1 MSLTLD
7 TPEPGPLEQAI
18 DRVHGDSLLRSTG
31 RVTRV
36 VGLMLES
43 QGPFAAVGD
52 RCEVELQGP
61 SRSVPAEV
69 VGFRDRSLLLMPLG
83 STEGLL
89 PGARVSSA
97 HQRPLVPVA
106 SRLAGRV
113 LDGLGRPIDGLGS
126 IPWHRRGSGAGSV
139 PHPLRRRRIRDP
151 FATGV
156 KALDTL
162 IPCGCGQRIGIF
174 AGSGVG
180 KSTLLGMI
188 AGHSDADVN
197 VVALIGERGR
207 EVREFLE
214 TDLDEVGRAKSIVV
228 VATADQPALLR
239 VRAAQTAMGIAEE
252 LRGQGRSVLML
263 MDSVTRYAM
272 ALREVGLAVGE
283 PPSTRGYTPSVFGRL
298 SQLLERAGNDDRG
311 SITGFF
317 TVLVEGD
324 DMNEPVADASRAILD
339 GHIVLSR
346 ELADQN
352 HWPAIDILQSVS
364 RLNRDLL
371 SPAEVALAGLAREHL
386 AVQRQNRDLVS
397 IGAYQAGSN
406 RALDQALQ
414 VHPRLVAFLRQT
426 PTEVHGRSSSWEQL
440 RQAVSPGSA
449 PLSPDSRTR
458 N

>member
-1 MSLTLD
+1 MSLNPSD
-7 TPEPGPLEQAI
+7 PGPLALAI
-18 DRVHGDSLLRSTG
+18 DRVRAGSLLRSTG
-31 RVTRV
+31 QVNRV

-43 QGPFAAVGD
+43 RGPFAAVGD
-52 RCEVELQGP
+52 RCEVELQGG
-61 SRSVPAEV
+61 RESVPAEV
-69 VGFRDRSLLLMPLG
+69 VGFRDRNLLLMPLG
-83 STEGLL
+83 STDGLV
-89 PGARVSSA
+89 PGARVLSM
-97 HQRPLVPVA
+97 HQRPLAPVA
-106 SRLAGRV
+106 SRLTGRV

-126 IPWHRRGSGAGSV
+126 VPWHRSGSRAVPV
-139 PHPLRRRRIRDP
+139 PHPLRRRRIREP
-151 FATGV
+151 LSTGV
-156 KALDTL
+156 KAIDTL
-162 IPCGCGQRIGIF
+162 IPCGRGQRVGIF

-188 AGHSDADVN
+188 AGRSDADVN

-214 TDLDEVGRAKSIVV
+214 VDLDEAGRLKSIVV

-239 VRAAQTAMGIAEE
+239 VKAAHTAMGIAEE
-252 LRGQGRSVLML
+252 LRGQGRNVLLL

-298 SQLLERAGNDDRG
+298 AELLERAGNDDRG

-324 DMNEPVADASRAILD
+324 DLNEPVADASRAILD

-352 HWPAIDILQSVS
+352 HWPAIEVLQSVS

-371 SPAEVALAGLAREHL
+371 SPAEVSLAGAAREHL
-386 AVQRQNRDLVS
+386 AVLRQNRDLVS
-397 IGAYQAGSN
+397 IGAYQAGTN
-406 RALDQALQ
+406 RALDEALRMQ
-414 VHPRLVAFLRQT
+414 PGLVAFLRQL
-426 PTEVHGRSSSWEQL
+426 PHEHQDRVSSWDQL
-440 RQAVSPGSA
+440 RKVVRSGAVPPVSGEP
-449 PLSPDSRTR
+449 R
-458 N
+458 NLN

>member
-1 MSLTLD
+1 MSAPAAD
-7 TPEPGPLEQAI
+7 AGPLEQAI
-18 DRVHGDSLLRSTG
+18 DRVRSGSLLRSTG

-43 QGPFAAVGD
+43 QGPFAALGD
-52 RCEVELQGP
+52 RCEVELQGR

-69 VGFRDRSLLLMPLG
+69 VGFRDRNLLLMPLG
-83 STEGLL
+83 ATEGLL

-106 SRLAGRV
+106 SRLPGRV
-113 LDGLGRPIDGLGS
+113 LDGLGRPIDGLGAV
-126 IPWHRRGSGAGSV
+126 PWHRRAAEAGSV
-139 PHPLRRRRIRDP
+139 PHPLRRSRIREP
-151 FATGV
+151 LSTGV
-156 KALDTL
+156 KTIDTL
-162 IPCGCGQRIGIF
+162 IPCGRGQRVGIF

-188 AGHSDADVN
+188 AGQSDADVN

-207 EVREFLE
+207 EVREFIE
-214 TDLDEVGRAKSIVV
+214 ADLDETGRRKSIIV

-239 VRAAQTAMGIAEE
+239 VKAAHTAMGIAEE
-252 LRGQGRSVLML
+252 LRGQGRNVLLL

-298 SQLLERAGNDDRG
+298 AQLLERAGNDDRG

-324 DMNEPVADASRAILD
+324 DLNEPVADASRAILD

-352 HWPAIDILQSVS
+352 HWPAIEVLQSVS

-371 SPAEVALAGLAREHL
+371 SPAEVAMAAQAREHL
-386 AVQRQNRDLVS
+386 AIQRQNRDLVS
-397 IGAYQAGSN
+397 IGAYQPGTN
-406 RALDQALQ
+406 RLLDQALQ
-414 VHPRLVAFLRQT
+414 VHPRLVGFLRQT
-426 PTEVHGRSSSWEQL
+426 PSEHQDRKSSWEQL
-440 RQAVSPGSA
+440 RQV
-449 PLSPDSRTR
+449 LSSVAALPQPTADPR
-458 N
+458 NRS